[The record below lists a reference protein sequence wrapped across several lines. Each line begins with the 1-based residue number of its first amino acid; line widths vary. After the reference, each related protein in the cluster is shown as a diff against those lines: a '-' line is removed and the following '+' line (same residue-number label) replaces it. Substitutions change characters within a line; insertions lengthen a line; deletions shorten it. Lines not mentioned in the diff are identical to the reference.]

1 MNQTNF
7 DRYATDYRAAVNE
20 AVRVGAVDVD
30 RMTGSKVQLLTG
42 LMRQHLGDPRKLK
55 VLDVGCGIGLVDAA
69 LAPHVAELHGIDTS
83 RKSLEAAA
91 LAAPAARFHH
101 FDGESM
107 PYPETAFD
115 LVFAVCVLHHITPA
129 RRDAFV
135 REMARVAHPGGM
147 VLILEHNPFNPV
159 TRWMVSRCEFD
170 RDAIL
175 VRRASAIAL
184 LAQAGLGPGGSA
196 YISFW
201 PWRSESV
208 ERMERKIGWLPIGA
222 QYCAWATKTSPP
234 NPVDH
239 HTATLAKV
247 SGRGHGPPP

>member
-1 MNQTNF
+1 MSQTDF

-20 AVRVGAVDVD
+20 AVRVGAVDVE
-30 RMTGSKVQLLTG
+30 RMAGSKVQLLCR
-42 LMRQHLGDPRKLK
+42 LMRQHLGDPRTLK
-55 VLDVGCGIGLVDAA
+55 VLDVGCGIGLIDAE
-69 LAPHVAELHGIDTS
+69 LTPQVAELHGIDTS

-91 LAAPAARFHH
+91 LAAPAARFQH

-115 LVFAVCVLHHITPA
+115 LVFAVCVLHHIAPA
-129 RRDAFV
+129 RRDSFV
-135 REMARVAHPGGM
+135 REMARVARPGGM

-175 VRRASAIAL
+175 LRRASAMRL
-184 LAQAGLGPGGSA
+184 LTAAGLRSGASG

-201 PWRSESV
+201 PWRSEPV
-208 ERMERKIGWLPIGA
+208 ERLERTIAWLPAGG
-222 QYCAWATKTSPP
+222 QYYAWAMKTRHAARPGS
-234 NPVDH
+234 
-239 HTATLAKV
+239 
-247 SGRGHGPPP
+247 SGPRRLP